1 MFLPLFVAP
10 SAVTNVAP
18 AQTDPSAS
26 TPRDPTT
33 GQPIPLVDET
43 GQPIVPK
50 DDTGQTIVP
59 KDETG
64 QILPLPPGTPVPL
77 TPDTLLPT
85 KALGN
90 DLDPATTALRLRGAG
105 TAYRLHV
112 ELIEGYNSNVVQTI
126 GPTTPH
132 PALFTGLDV
141 GVDLLTATSTDL
153 QVFRLVAR
161 GQYYASLDGYPEPY
175 DGTVAGSFTRT
186 ITLSP
191 RTFLSTV
198 VLGTITSSNSALI
211 ADGPVL
217 VPNPSSL
224 TTVYAIGSARL
235 GFSHELGPRWRL
247 LGGLDTTFE
256 EILSGPAYQTSGGA
270 TVSPDGLDDINPGID
285 ATLAHDIDPYNTGML
300 MLRYQLVYVP
310 TVVDYAT
317 NPPTASGASVD
328 HSVLATLGWNHA
340 FTEHLRSTIS
350 AGATLTSA
358 PPLDPDRNFVLSPT
372 ATLVVTYLRSYW
384 NAILSASYAYG
395 SLDPRLGFGPGEAA
409 GFTLQGIPY
418 PHGSWNR
425 LAVLVNGVAD
435 HAEYVQ
441 EVGDVAKLTYTGAT
455 AELRYGVNDWLGLV
469 LGYDLLYT
477 RFDGTGAYPPL
488 LRNIA
493 FLGVSGYFANDR
505 SLPLLTT
512 FVSPVAPL

>member
-1 MFLPLFVAP
+1 MFVPLFVAP

-18 AQTDPSAS
+18 AQADPSAT

-43 GQPIVPK
+43 GQPFVPK

-59 KDETG
+59 KDDTG

-77 TPDTLLPT
+77 ALDTLLPT
-85 KALGN
+85 RVMGE

-161 GQYYASLDGYPEPY
+161 GQYYTSLNGYPEPS
-175 DGTVAGSFTRT
+175 DGTVTGSFTRT
-186 ITLSP
+186 LTLSP
-191 RTFLSTV
+191 RTFLAAV

-224 TTVYAIGSARL
+224 TTVYAMGSARI

-247 LGGLDTTFE
+247 LGGVDTTFE
-256 EILSGPAYQTSGGA
+256 EILSGPAYQISNGA
-270 TVSPDGLDDINPGID
+270 SISPDGLDDITPGAD
-285 ATLAHDIDPYNTGML
+285 LTLAHDIDPYNIGML
-300 MLRYQLVYVP
+300 MLRYQLVDIP

-317 NPPTASGASVD
+317 SPPTASGAALD
-328 HSVLATLGWNHA
+328 HSLLATLGWNHA
-340 FTEHLRSTIS
+340 FTEHLRTTIS
-350 AGATLTSA
+350 AGGTLTSA
-358 PPLDPDRNFVLSPT
+358 PPLDPDQSLVLSPT

-418 PHGSWNR
+418 PHEAWNR
-425 LAVLVNGVAD
+425 LSVLANGIFD

-441 EVGDVAKLTYTGAT
+441 GVGDVAKLTYAGAS
-455 AELRYGVNDWLGLV
+455 AELRYGLNDWLGLV
-469 LGYDLLYT
+469 VGYDLYYS
-477 RFDGTGAYPPL
+477 RFDGAESYPPL
-488 LRNIA
+488 LRNIG

-512 FVSPVAPL
+512 FVSPVAPM